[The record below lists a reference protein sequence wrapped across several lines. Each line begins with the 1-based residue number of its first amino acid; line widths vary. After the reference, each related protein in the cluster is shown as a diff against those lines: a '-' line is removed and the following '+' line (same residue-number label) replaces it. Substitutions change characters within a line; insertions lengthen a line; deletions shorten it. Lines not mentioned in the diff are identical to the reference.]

1 MVQYHLDPLACGAVN
16 ELADRVRLR
25 VEGLQGLDDLDG
37 TEDELRRA
45 GVDFGGDMIT
55 GRGGRQA
62 LALDPSG
69 NLVELIEAYERYARL
84 VIGVDDPVV
93 GAKDPVP

>member
-1 MVQYHLDPLACGAVN
+1 VVQYHLDPLACGAVN

-25 VEGLQGLDDLDG
+25 VGGLQGVGDLDA
-37 TEDELRRA
+37 TVDELRRA

-55 GRGGRQA
+55 GMGGRQA

-69 NLVELIEAYERYARL
+69 NLVQLIEAYQR
-84 VIGVDDPVV
+84 
-93 GAKDPVP
+93 

>member
-1 MVQYHLDPLACGAVN
+1 VVQYHLDPLACGAVN

-25 VEGLQGLDDLDG
+25 VEGLQGVDDLDA
-37 TEDELRRA
+37 TVDELRRA

-69 NLVELIEAYERYARL
+69 NLVGLFVIQSALTSACSAPLCRSERHR
-84 VIGVDDPVV
+84 
-93 GAKDPVP
+93 